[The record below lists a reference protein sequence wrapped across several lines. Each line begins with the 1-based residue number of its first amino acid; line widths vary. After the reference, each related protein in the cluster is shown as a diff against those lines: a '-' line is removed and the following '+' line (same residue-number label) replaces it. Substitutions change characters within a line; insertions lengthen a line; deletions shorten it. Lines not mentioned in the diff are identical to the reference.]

1 MASGGAKRSEAVAV
15 GRAGVMEGEGDRVRG
30 AETKRG
36 SETGGFC
43 GGRGIG
49 GVDGGVGKCSAAPR
63 CAQYYV

>member
-1 MASGGAKRSEAVAV
+1 MASGGAKRSEAVAE

-43 GGRGIG
+43 GGKGIG
-49 GVDGGVGKCSAAPR
+49 GGRWGR
-63 CAQYYV
+63 